1 MAAEEEQAAKAG
13 KVAVEVTAVTEYAL
27 AGSVTVRTEF
37 VTEMVV
43 QEAQAGQAVL
53 EAEATDS
60 IGMVLLG
67 LQLTLMEKALVRMVQ
82 LEQMEIVEE
91 VVEEA
96 KEAKAE
102 MVAVTKQMVLAE
114 IQEVQVK
121 EEQGH
126 NMAVEGTQ
134 AAKMVKQAVVAVVME
149 MERLGLL
156 LVAVEV

>member
-1 MAAEEEQAAKAG
+1 MAAEEEQAAKVG
-13 KVAVEVTAVTEYAL
+13 KVAVEVTVVTEYAL

-43 QEAQAGQAVL
+43 QEAQAGQAAL

-102 MVAVTKQMVLAE
+102 MVAVTKQTVLAE

-134 AAKMVKQAVVAVVME
+134 AVKMVKQAVVAVVME